1 MVLENQPC
9 LIQSNL
15 WLDKRGKHR
24 AHVYVLFILTC
35 SLSLFISYV
44 ASTKFDSRHKVP
56 YSCILK
62 SLSQILQQI
71 LSESEDD
78 IHAFYNHLKTHLGS
92 QFCKIELLA
101 DLVPELKPLLDPVDS
116 EDSEDP
122 INIIHLDNVETRV
135 RFHTLFV
142 EVFRALTQWRMITL
156 FLDDLHLADE
166 PSIELIE
173 SMIGARVKLLIFLA
187 YRDDEVTS
195 SLEKLLSN
203 DIATFHMFKV
213 DLLDFESLVS
223 YIGDTLH
230 RPIETSRDSI
240 LPLADIVYKK
250 TRGNAF
256 YTAQLLTA
264 LEKKKL
270 IFFNWEEN
278 EWDYSLS
285 DIQQAVLTNDEADR
299 DAELDISFLVARL
312 RELPADGQRLLKWAS
327 FVGDTFSWNTVRYL
341 MSHSDPE
348 SEFSDTDTVLSDSTV
363 THDTDTTDSTGAS
376 APLISFSPSSSVR
389 SSGKSHTTSTSYKS
403 SNISTRDPINGLQA
417 ALQEGYILPLE
428 SDEFKWS
435 HDRYSQAAMEL
446 ANPKSRG
453 KIHLKIAKYLLQG
466 KLSPIHSRQKHMG
479 TTIDPVCALDANA
492 DNFLI
497 ADHLLKCLSLL
508 VESEDR
514 GCYRNIFYESGN
526 KARNSG
532 AHRMALEYYKAAI
545 ALLDEDPWLGDN
557 YTTTHFLYSNA
568 VALSWVV
575 GEYDTTEAYLDTI
588 FANTTDPLD
597 RVIAYRIQHKYYFGR
612 QMHAE
617 GAESLHKCLKEL
629 EIKKFKYSYS
639 REELDEEFMEVKAL
653 IEKVGFEGL
662 KKIDACEDI
671 KLKTTMIILEEM

>member
-9 LIQSNL
+9 LIQFNP
-15 WLDKRGKHR
+15 WLDKKGKCR
-24 AHVYVLFILTC
+24 AHVHVLFILTY
-35 SLSLFISYV
+35 SFFISYV

-78 IHAFYNHLKTHLGS
+78 IHSFYNHLKTHLGS

-122 INIIHLDNVETRV
+122 INMIHLDNVETRV

-187 YRDDEVTS
+187 YRDDEVTP

-213 DLLDFESLVS
+213 DLLDFDSLVS
-223 YIGDTLH
+223 YIGDALH

-278 EWDYSLS
+278 EWDYNLS
-285 DIQQAVLTNDEADR
+285 DIQQIVLTNDEADR

-327 FVGDTFSWNTVRYL
+327 FVGDTFSWNTVKYL

-363 THDTDTTDSTGAS
+363 THDTDTTDSTGTS

-403 SNISTRDPINGLQA
+403 SNTSTRDPINGLQA

-446 ANPKSRG
+446 ANPKSRE

-466 KLSPIHSRQKHMG
+466 KLSPIHSRQRHMG
-479 TTIDPVCALDANA
+479 TTFDPVCALDVNA
-492 DNFLI
+492 DSFLI

-557 YTTTHFLYSNA
+557 YITTHFLYSNA

-617 GAESLHKCLKEL
+617 GAESLHKCLREL

-653 IEKVGFEGL
+653 IEKIGFEGL
-662 KKIDACEDI
+662 NKIDACEDI
-671 KLKTTMIILEEM
+671 KLKTTMVILEEM